1 MQINST
7 EFTPKDM
14 FDLNFWNDSGENIP
28 EECSEYIEDNFC
40 QIMGQVKLKLGKGKA
55 IEPYEFMNQ

>member
-1 MQINST
+1 
-7 EFTPKDM
+7 M

-28 EECSEYIEDNFC
+28 EECSEYVEDNFC